1 VTFLPKLLGKVFYK
15 GGSKRP
21 VPVSIS
27 APQERGDDGKRV
39 KRDLSQVQKGAG
51 VEGGR
56 GSASPEKLAKEIE
69 KSLGS
74 ALVHLAPGTSTA
86 VKVGTAAM
94 TDEEVSANIEAVV
107 GGLTEKFVTKGWRNV
122 RAIHI
127 KGPETVAFP
136 IWLANE
142 LWVEDQDVR
151 EQQKTF
157 GKKSGSLED
166 GMENVKTITD
176 GAEPATKKRKA
187 DAGVKVEDP
196 DKHAK
201 KKLKA
206 DKLAAEVA
214 SRKEKLK
221 KQKQAAMAQV
231 VDV

>member
-1 VTFLPKLLGKVFYK
+1 MTFLPKLLGKVFYK

-21 VPVSIS
+21 VPVSIA
-27 APQERGDDGKRV
+27 APQERGEDGKRI
-39 KRDLSQVQKGAG
+39 KRDPSAVHKGAG
-51 VEGGR
+51 IEGGR
-56 GSASPEKLAKEIE
+56 GAAVPEKLAKEIE
-69 KSLGS
+69 KSLSS

-94 TDEEVSANIEAVV
+94 TEEEVSKNIEVV
-107 GGLTEKFVTKGWRNV
+107 VSGLTQKFVTKGWRNV

-127 KGPETVAFP
+127 KGPNTVAFP

-157 GKKSGSLED
+157 GKKSQPLDEGLDETKRIR
-166 GMENVKTITD
+166 N
-176 GAEPATKKRKA
+176 GAELANKKRKA
-187 DAGVKVEDP
+187 DTGVKVEDA

-221 KQKQAAMAQV
+221 KQKQAAMAEA
-231 VDV
+231 DA

>member
-1 VTFLPKLLGKVFYK
+1 MFYK

-51 VEGGR
+51 IEGGR

-94 TDEEVSANIEAVV
+94 TDEEVAANIEAVV
-107 GGLTEKFVTKGWRNV
+107 SGLTEKFVTKGWRNV

-157 GKKSGSLED
+157 GKKSRSLED
-166 GMENVKTITD
+166 EVEDVKTTTH

-214 SRKEKLK
+214 LRKEKLK
-221 KQKQAAMAQV
+221 KQKQVAMAQV